1 MSRSTWDRLS
11 AASGIGFAVTFIA
24 AFLVAG
30 DVPGLN
36 DSAKDVQAW
45 YGDNRGRVLVG
56 VVLFGIALALF
67 LWFVGTLA
75 NTLRE
80 ADEGRPAAVAI
91 ASGAAIVA
99 FASMQAVLIAG
110 LAHSIAG
117 TAGAGVVKALNDA
130 QWVVQT
136 LVAFPAFVLVS
147 AIAAATLRSG
157 VMPRWFGLASLAGA
171 AVFAANTT
179 TWARDGFW
187 APDGAYSVIVASLVF
202 VVWTAAASTLLLQR
216 VMSTEEKRRMAA
228 PLPA

>member
-11 AASGIGFAVTFIA
+11 AASGIGFAIAFIA

-36 DSAKDVQAW
+36 DSARDVQAW
-45 YGDNRGRVLVG
+45 YGDNSGRVLVG

-80 ADEGRPAAVAI
+80 ADEGRPAAVTL

-99 FASMQAVLIAG
+99 FASMQAILIAG

-117 TAGAGVVKALNDA
+117 SADASVVKALNNA

-147 AIAAATLRSG
+147 ATAAAALRSG
-157 VMPRWFGLASLAGA
+157 VLPRWFGLASLAGA
-171 AVFAANTT
+171 VVFAANTT

-187 APDGAYSVIVASLVF
+187 APDGAYSAIIASLVF
-202 VVWTAAASTLLLQR
+202 IVWAAGASALLLQR
-216 VMSTEEKRRMAA
+216 VMSMEEKRRMAA